1 MTLNSSS
8 INAKTMTGIAI
19 VSMMIML
26 MSWMALHQSQN
37 SDSSQ
42 KKFVVLVE
50 DM

>member
-1 MTLNSSS
+1 MTLNRSS

-19 VSMMIML
+19 VSMMIVL
-26 MSWMALHQSQN
+26 MSWMALHQSQHN
-37 SDSSQ
+37 NTAQ